1 MCIRFERLNP
11 IGAYETGGTLYP
23 LGITSSLAGDLLNEK
38 DGSFNSQERKEV
50 HLFAHFCWNGH
61 DTADS
66 IYQINIEGLIVP
78 ITR

>member
-1 MCIRFERLNP
+1 MRRAERS
-11 IGAYETGGTLYP
+11 IHS
-23 LGITSSLAGDLLNEK
+23 GITSSLAGDLLNEK